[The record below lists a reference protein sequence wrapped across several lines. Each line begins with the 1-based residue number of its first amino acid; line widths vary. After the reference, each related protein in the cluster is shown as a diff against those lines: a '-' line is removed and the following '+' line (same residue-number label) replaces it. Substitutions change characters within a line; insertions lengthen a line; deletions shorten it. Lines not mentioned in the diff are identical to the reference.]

1 MGLVALYL
9 CVHFGAS
16 VKTSKCLMPVLSF
29 LEFYFII

>member
-16 VKTSKCLMPVLSF
+16 VKTSKCLMPVLYF